1 MIIEKYKNITP
12 RQFLDCRIKALQ
24 EILRS
29 VDINFTPMEVMI
41 LAESPS
47 FQYGNINF
55 SSANLFG
62 LPYCVSTET
71 DLDEII
77 FNKLGIRWTE
87 EQIGNSPEEWE
98 HMKSLLDRGIPII
111 FKIDAR
117 FLNYKNPE
125 KHMIIDMHYLSH
137 ILLVGYKEDM
147 SAVYIILTND
157 DTVTEPCEMSF
168 EDFEKYRNTKC
179 IPFSPENRCIYID
192 PSKNQN
198 LSFSIEEKLKQ
209 SYKQIYHRFKD
220 DISVSLCIED
230 FECHELYKGLNGIKM
245 FNDYINTLRKK
256 NKSEKDIAINKY
268 VCVSLLFFKKNMMF
282 GTYSAFRDEFSQCL
296 TEHSIKLNA
305 PLLLKAADC
314 FKKSGNKWKHLFVC
328 ISKVPHDM
336 KHSAHYLKSISAYLK
351 SILHY
356 EKLGFKYIEK
366 GLLKYE

>member
-12 RQFLDCRIKALQ
+12 RQCLDCRIKALQ

-29 VDINFTPMEVMI
+29 VDINVTPMEVMI

-55 SSANLFG
+55 SSSNLFG
-62 LPYCVSTET
+62 LPYCVSSET

-77 FNKLGIRWTE
+77 FSKLGIKWIE
-87 EQIGNSPEEWE
+87 EQIGSSPEDWE
-98 HMKSLLDRGIPII
+98 HMKSLLDRGIPIL

-117 FLNYKNPE
+117 FLNYKDPE

-147 SAVYIILTND
+147 SAVYIVLTND
-157 DTVTEPCEMSF
+157 DTVTEPRELSF

-192 PSKNQN
+192 PAENQN
-198 LSFSIEEKLKQ
+198 LSVSIEEKLKQ
-209 SYKQIYHRFKD
+209 SYEQMYHRFED
-220 DISVSLCIED
+220 SVSVPVDIKD
-230 FECHELYKGLNGIKM
+230 FECHELYKGSTGIEM
-245 FNDYINTLRKK
+245 FIDHINTLRKK
-256 NKSEKDIAINKY
+256 IKTEKSSSINKY

-296 TEHSIKLNA
+296 IEHSSKLNA
-305 PLLLKAADC
+305 PLLIKAADC
-314 FKKSGNKWKHLFVC
+314 FKKSGDKWKHLFVC
-328 ISKVPHDM
+328 ISKVPHDL
-336 KHSAHYLKSISAYLK
+336 KHSARYLRRISAYLNK
-351 SILHY
+351 ILRY
-356 EKLGFKYIEK
+356 EELGFKYIEK
-366 GLLKYE
+366 GL